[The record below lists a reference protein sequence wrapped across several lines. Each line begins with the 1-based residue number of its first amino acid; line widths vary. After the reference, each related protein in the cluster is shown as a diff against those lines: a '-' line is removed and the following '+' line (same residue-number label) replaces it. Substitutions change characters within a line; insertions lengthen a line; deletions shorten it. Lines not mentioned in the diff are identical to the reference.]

1 MRSPFPGMDPYLESP
16 AHWSDFHGHL
26 VPELAEAIN
35 QLLPEN
41 YVARLGEHVSV
52 VAPVTTPPE
61 SQIFYPDVTTTR
73 ARHGSGTPGHAGG
86 AATATLTVP
95 EAVTVENVIFADERT
110 ESYVRI
116 VRLPDQEL
124 VTVLELLSPTNKY
137 GDGRGEYMQ
146 KRREFLRQP
155 VNVVELDL
163 IRAGPRIEFSRP
175 LPPGHYYAFVT
186 RASRARFTDV
196 YTWTVRDRM
205 PPIPVPLLPPDGD
218 VVVDLAP
225 AVAEAYARGRYWR
238 LIDYTKPAPPPLFG
252 GPDAE
257 WVAGTARAGAVPS

>member
-1 MRSPFPGMDPYLESP
+1 MKSPFPGMDPYLESP
-16 AHWSDFHGHL
+16 AHWSDFHGHF

-35 QLLPEN
+35 QRLPEN

-52 VAPVTTPPE
+52 VASVASPPE
-61 SQIFYPDVTTTR
+61 SQTFYPDVTVTR
-73 ARHGSGTPGHAGG
+73 APSGAAGQPGG
-86 AATATLTVP
+86 AAVLSMPAPVTL
-95 EAVTVENVIFADERT
+95 ENVVFTDERT

-163 IRAGPRIEFSRP
+163 LRAGVRMEFARP
-175 LPPGHYYAFVT
+175 LPPGHYYAFVS
-186 RASRARFTDV
+186 RASRPRLTDV
-196 YTWTVRDRM
+196 HAWAVRDPM
-205 PPIPVPLLPPDGD
+205 PAVPVPLLPPDGD
-218 VVVDLAP
+218 LAVDLAP
-225 AVAEAYARGRYWR
+225 AFAEAYARGRYWR
-238 LIDYTKPAPPPLFG
+238 LIDYTNPPPPPLFG

-257 WVAGTARAGAVPS
+257 WVAETARAGAKPS